1 MAAPVSH
8 LGSKQGDGE
17 ERFRQ
22 FLRQSPRAFWSA
34 MLPSPCRE
42 RLLRLRLGHRFV
54 GAAFEKLAEERQT
67 QVFYTT
73 TPKVDTLF
81 SRLGCRAFAAIAQN
95 APWSMTGA
103 FPIDSYLLLE
113 AASEAPEV
121 AAYM

>member
-1 MAAPVSH
+1 MSTQGRGPMAAPVSH

-34 MLPSPCRE
+34 RFPSPCRE

-67 QVFYTT
+67 AVKEGAARTR
-73 TPKVDTLF
+73 
-81 SRLGCRAFAAIAQN
+81 SRR
-95 APWSMTGA
+95 
-103 FPIDSYLLLE
+103 
-113 AASEAPEV
+113 
-121 AAYM
+121 